1 MIDNEDRNDI
11 VEATDVGTGIAGQPL
26 AKMMITAE
34 EVAEVL
40 GCGIKKAYKVVAD
53 LNKELEA
60 KKFFTYKGRVL
71 RKYFMMR
78 LGVSATF

>member
-1 MIDNEDRNDI
+1 MIDNEDRNGI

-26 AKMMITAE
+26 AKMMITAK

-78 LGVSATF
+78 FGASATF